1 VATHPLEHLES
12 IREEIIAQWASWL
25 HLSNS
30 LYTTRPYEELIS
42 TTAECLDAY
51 LAAIK
56 DEDFEPL
63 NRFIGRI
70 VSLRGAL
77 RFPEHEV
84 VDAFRAFRKI
94 ASDHLLAGLIE
105 GDTDID
111 PDPISDVLDAICQV
125 VDYAILRFSEI
136 YYTARIERPH

>member
-1 VATHPLEHLES
+1 MNTHPLDHLES
-12 IREEIIAQWASWL
+12 IREEIVAEWASQL
-25 HLSNS
+25 RHSNS
-30 LYTTRPYEELIS
+30 LYSTRPYEELLA
-42 TTAECLDAY
+42 TTQECFSAY

-56 DEDFEPL
+56 KENFNPL

-77 RFPEHEV
+77 NFPEHEV

-105 GDTDID
+105 ENVDIE
-111 PDPISDVLDAICQV
+111 PVSDVLDAICQV

-136 YYTARIERPH
+136 YYTARVERPH